1 MVARVEDRWL
11 SKKKD
16 ADGKRKRKSTYGVG
30 NRWMAIWDDL
40 DGVVRTKKFPTQEQ
54 AQAFLDDI
62 TADKKTGNY
71 VDARAGEKFI
81 GDLLDEWFTASVH
94 WKASTRNAAESD
106 IRAHLKPQWKDWT
119 VGSVRK
125 RDVQD
130 WVGKLD
136 LAPRTVET
144 IHGRFL
150 TFMSWCVEE
159 RLIGR
164 NPASKVNLPKGRA
177 REHLFLTVQQVTA
190 LADAIDDRYS
200 PLVWLLATCG
210 LRIGEAVELR
220 VKDLQL
226 DRGRIRIERS
236 VVFVR
241 GGTPVVGPP
250 KSGRARTVS
259 VAPFVVEM
267 LRQVVVHRVGN
278 DLVFTSTRGFQVRPN
293 NFKRRDFDDAV
304 VKVNAAANVARQNG
318 VKQPVRIPEGLW
330 VHDLRHTAA
339 SWLVQSGASVKAV
352 QRQLGHATAS
362 ITLDVYAGLFD
373 QDLDD
378 LSSRLELMIRPAP
391 IANAA

>member
-1 MVARVEDRWL
+1 MVSRVEDRWL

-16 ADGKRKRKSTYGVG
+16 QAGKRIRKSTYGIG
-30 NRWMAIWDDL
+30 NRWMAIWDDA
-40 DGVVRTKKFPTQEQ
+40 DGAARTKKFPTQEQ
-54 AQAFLDDI
+54 AQAFLDDV
-62 TADKKTGNY
+62 TADKKTGTY
-71 VDARAGEKFI
+71 VDARAGEQFI
-81 GDLLDEWFTASVH
+81 DGLLDKWMTASVH

-106 IRAHLKPQWKDWT
+106 VRAHLKPKWGEWT
-119 VGSVRK
+119 VGAVRK
-125 RDVQD
+125 RDVQE
-130 WVGKLD
+130 WVAKMD

-150 TFMSWCVEE
+150 TFMGWCADE
-159 RLIGR
+159 RLIGK
-164 NPASKVNLPKGRA
+164 NPASKVKLPKGRA
-177 REHLFLTVQQVTA
+177 REHVFLTVQQVTA
-190 LADAIDDRYS
+190 LVDATDEKYR

-236 VVFVR
+236 VVFVK
-241 GGTPVVGPP
+241 GGSPVVGPP

-267 LRQVVVHRVGN
+267 LRQAVVHRVGN
-278 DLVFTSTRGFQVRPN
+278 DLVFTSARGFQIRPN
-293 NFKRRDFDDAV
+293 NFKRRDFDNAV
-304 VKVNAAANVARQNG
+304 LKVNKAARVARQNG
-318 VKQPVRIPEGLW
+318 AKKPVTIPEGLW

-391 IANAA
+391 IADAA